1 MLFRLRY
8 DFTRLSVAGI
18 SGISLPPMLQI
29 LHQRFDPDVQ
39 RGRNAEQ
46 GMEAD
51 PLLAALHF
59 ADIDRMQPRFL
70 GELFLAPSRA
80 DTVLPDGFSQNFK

>member
-46 GMEAD
+46 GMKAD
-51 PLLAALHF
+51 PLLATFHF
-59 ADIDRMQPRFL
+59 ADIDRVQARFFGQL
-70 GELFLAPSRA
+70 LLAQSRT
-80 DTVLPDGFSQNFK
+80 DTVLPDGFSQDFE